1 MTSLER
7 FIAAAF
13 DVLLELA
20 PWLLLGLVVAGAMVV
35 LVPPGWVSR
44 TFRGPWGVVRAVALG
59 VPLPLCSCG
68 VIPAGLGLKRQGASD
83 GATVGFL
90 ISTPQTG
97 VDSLFVTHG
106 FLGWPFAIFKLVSA
120 AAMGL
125 VGGLLT
131 HATQRDATEDNGANS
146 KLGPEPD
153 RSLRGAVAHAMAVLD
168 AIAGWLVV
176 GILVSAAITTF
187 MPREALSGLGAPGT
201 ALAYLIVLAI
211 AVPLYVCATASVPIA
226 SALVGAGF
234 PTGAALVFLMAGPA
248 TNAATFGAV
257 YRGLGRRPFAIYLGT
272 ILVGS
277 LGLGIAFDS
286 LIPVTTPACC
296 THGAEGTVAVSPWQ
310 IGMGGVLVVLLLRT
324 PIAALTRLVT
334 RTLRSRERA
343 APTIVGVDG
352 MSCGGCVATLET
364 RLAAV
369 PGVRSVE
376 VVRTPDGRA
385 TVTGTASTDA
395 IRTAIRDAGFTPR

>member
-44 TFRGPWGVVRAVALG
+44 TLRGPWGVVRAVALG

-68 VIPAGLGLKRQGASD
+68 VIPAGLGLKKQGASD

-120 AAMGL
+120 AVMGL
-125 VGGLLT
+125 VGGLIT
-131 HATQRDATEDNGANS
+131 HASERGTPPDDAPAR
-146 KLGPEPD
+146 LGPEPD

-168 AIAGWLVV
+168 AIAGWLVI

-187 MPREALSGLGAPGT
+187 LPREVLSGLGAPGT

-248 TNAATFGAV
+248 TNAATIGAV
-257 YRGLGRRPFAIYLGT
+257 YRGLGRRPFAIYLST

-277 LGLGIAFDS
+277 LGLGMAFDS
-286 LIPVTTPACC
+286 FIPVTTPACC
-296 THGAEGTVAVSPWQ
+296 THGSEGTVAASPWQ
-310 IGMGGVLVVLLLRT
+310 IGMAGALVVLLLRA
-324 PIAALTRLVT
+324 PVAAFTRLVSRSL
-334 RTLRSRERA
+334 RTEPTD
-343 APTIVGVDG
+343 APIVLGVDG
-352 MSCGGCVATLET
+352 MSCGGCVNTLESK
-364 RLAAV
+364 LSGV

-376 VVRTPDGRA
+376 VVCTPEGKA
-385 TVTGTASTDA
+385 TVVGSASADA
-395 IRTAIRDAGFTPR
+395 LRSAILEAGFTPR